1 MIIDD
6 LRSKL
11 VDFQKANDVLRLGV
25 LRFYL
30 SQVKNKEIE
39 FRSQHKEMTDED
51 AFKVLKKEV
60 KNRKESI
67 ELYEKINRVDLLEKE
82 KSELEVYLEFA
93 KLFPFDLEAPH
104 PMANQNFNNGSK

>member
-1 MIIDD
+1 MIIDE

-11 VDFQKANDVLRLGV
+11 FEYQKAKDELRVGV

-39 FRSQHKEMTDED
+39 FRTQKKELTDED

-67 ELYEKINRVDLLEKE
+67 ELYEKIGRVDLLEKE

-93 KLFPFDLEAPH
+93 KLFPFDLDAPN
-104 PMANQNFNNGSK
+104 PMANQKFTH